1 MKTSK
6 KLNAYVQAK
15 ADYEFAMETVR
26 SIEEKFKEIGSIV
39 IGSTITVDR
48 KSSDKQFIYA
58 MGLLTSQVNACQ
70 ELGIPSGEYLELRES
85 VSTLY
90 QLIKEYKPWEDYA
103 REIYRYKREVYA
115 MLNDDELFTLLEYPA
130 KP

>member
-6 KLNAYVQAK
+6 KLNAYVQAV
-15 ADYEFAMETVR
+15 ADYEFAVDTVN
-26 SIEEKFKEIGSIV
+26 SMEEKFKEIGSIV

-90 QLIKEYKPWEDYA
+90 QLIKEYKPWEEYA
-103 REIYRYKREVYA
+103 REIQLYKREVYA